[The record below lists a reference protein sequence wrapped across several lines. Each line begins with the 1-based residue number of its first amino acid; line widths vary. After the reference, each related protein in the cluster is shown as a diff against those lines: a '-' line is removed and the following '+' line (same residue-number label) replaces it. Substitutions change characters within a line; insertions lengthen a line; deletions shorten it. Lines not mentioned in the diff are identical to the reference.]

1 MLRETLPLKA
11 LVFTTLSAPLKPG
24 TVNRLSL
31 DPEFEARLLEALTLV
46 EFIDKAYSRG
56 RELAEGRIAAYSMG
70 LGDLIALALRSSI
83 QLTGLKPI
91 LGLTVASITLS
102 ALKGVSD
109 SQGRSLR
116 STVKQLITLTL
127 YRSSPED
134 SVRLVEGLDATGM
147 LRALE
152 HLRNQGVTRSR
163 ISLEALTLGH
173 LYEILSYVDT
183 GFMLNLK
190 DVDLL
195 LELSRRAIEEKNVIA
210 AISRAYME
218 LASKKEIIDVRGFSL
233 KSLSDLLR
241 LDASLRARREELD
254 SLLGGVYAVALLAS
268 TEKWPWI

>member
-1 MLRETLPLKA
+1 LLRETLPLKA

-116 STVKQLITLTL
+116 STIKQLITLTL